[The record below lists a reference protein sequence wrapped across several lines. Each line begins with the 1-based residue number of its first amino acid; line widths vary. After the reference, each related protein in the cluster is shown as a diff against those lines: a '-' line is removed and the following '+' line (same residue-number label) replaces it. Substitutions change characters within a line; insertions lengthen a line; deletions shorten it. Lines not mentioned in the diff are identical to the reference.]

1 MSVHPLLE
9 NYPVTYT
16 HKVMWGEMDAYQ
28 HVNNTQYFRY
38 FENARITHFNR
49 LGADELYEQ
58 EQLGF
63 IVGEIRCKFKLPLKY
78 PDTIHIGAKVT
89 QLESDRFLHVYTVVS
104 EVHNRIVAEG
114 DAKVVYYDYRNN
126 RKAPFP
132 DELRCR
138 LEAEAG

>member
-1 MSVHPLLE
+1 MQVQPLLE
-9 NYPVTYT
+9 DFPVVYT

-49 LGADELYEQ
+49 LGADELYEK

-63 IVGEIRCKFKLPLKY
+63 IVGEIRCRFKLPLKY

-89 QLESDRFLHVYTVVS
+89 RLESDRFLHVYTVVS
-104 EVHNRIVAEG
+104 EAHNKVVAEG

-126 RKAPFP
+126 SKTPFP
-132 DELRCR
+132 EELRIR
-138 LEAEAG
+138 LEAEAV